1 MEELSGLL
9 IGIKKQ
15 DILSNLVISGANI
28 NPHVLN
34 FFYTIIT
41 RIFYIFTGSKYIKL
55 MLYEPN
61 ISLTELQ
68 RITIPVHVLAGEKD
82 VIKLNHTKLIAEN
95 IKNSTLEIIP
105 KENHGSYV
113 VHSEKLYKII
123 EKYI

>member
-1 MEELSGLL
+1 
-9 IGIKKQ
+9 
-15 DILSNLVISGANI
+15 
-28 NPHVLN
+28 
-34 FFYTIIT
+34 
-41 RIFYIFTGSKYIKL
+41 

-113 VHSEKLYKII
+113 VHSDKLYKII
-123 EKYI
+123 KKYI